1 VTPSIVR
8 YVEAADGTRIAWHTH
23 TRERDDAGPLR
34 ARVPVVLTNGLSTTP
49 NFWDPLVTEL
59 APDHRVVHWS
69 YRGHFDSE
77 SARTHDYSIAT
88 HADDLARV
96 TSAVRSQGTFARPP
110 VHVAFSMGV
119 TVALEMV
126 RRRPD
131 LASALILVAGGAD
144 APHAGS
150 AFMRAPGA
158 ARAVRAALGAVAPV
172 VPRLSP
178 IASRVARSPAIYTLA
193 RATGAIG
200 AAAPRAEVETFFRAV
215 GSMDLEAYWESMRS
229 LMDAHASDVLGR
241 VRVPTLVISPERD
254 LLASVRDLEAMRTAI
269 PGAEWMYLPHTS
281 HALLLEAG
289 TEVAR
294 RIRDFIAD
302 HADRIGAPAAI

>member
-1 VTPSIVR
+1 MIPSIVR

-23 TRERDDAGPLR
+23 ASDEASVR
-34 ARVPVVLTNGLSTTP
+34 AKVPIVLTNGLSTTP
-49 NFWDPLVTEL
+49 NFWDPLIAEL

-77 SARTHDYSIAT
+77 SARSHDYAIAT

-96 TSAVRSQGTFARPP
+96 TDAVRSHGAFDRPP

-131 LASALILVAGGAD
+131 LASALVLVAGGAD
-144 APHAGS
+144 RPHADS
-150 AFMRAPGA
+150 PVFRVPGA
-158 ARAVRAALGAVAPV
+158 ARTIRAALAAASPI

-178 IASRVARSPAIYTLA
+178 IARRVARSPAIYAVA

-200 AAAPRAEVETFFRAV
+200 KGAPRAEVETFFRAV
-215 GSMDLEAYWESMRS
+215 GAMDLEAYWESLRS
-229 LMDAHASDVLGR
+229 LMEAHASDVLGR

-254 LLASVRDLEAMRTAI
+254 LLASVDDLEAMRRAI
-269 PGAEWMYLPHTS
+269 PGAEWMYLARTS
-281 HALLLEAG
+281 HAILLEAG
-289 TEVAR
+289 NEVAQ
-294 RIRDFIAD
+294 RIRAFVAERV
-302 HADRIGAPAAI
+302 A